1 LSPTNAPKL
10 NYPIDV
16 RFPLVFRRKV
26 ETSGILDLLT
36 VNADLFW
43 GGRKQDTRSTGA
55 DHWYRSQPR

>member
-43 GGRKQDTRSTGA
+43 GGRKQATRSTGA